1 MRVVFFLRDL
11 CIMFVEAFLHVCQ
24 EYRFDTL
31 SNDYCFTIL
40 LRSAIQTVYK
50 AVNDIG
56 FREVLND
63 KREI

>member
-1 MRVVFFLRDL
+1 
-11 CIMFVEAFLHVCQ
+11 MFVEAFLHVCQ

-31 SNDYCFTIL
+31 SNDYYLTIL
-40 LRSAIQTVYK
+40 LRTAIQTVYK